1 MQRSAFT
8 LKATAM
14 AAGAAIV
21 MSTGAMAETFNV
33 RLDKAEILRLDEP
46 ASIVIVGNPSIADV
60 TVENPNMLFL
70 TGLAAGETNLIIL
83 DDNGEEILEY
93 DLVVT
98 SEIARQVTVHR
109 NVDLLTTFSCK
120 PRCIEVANPSEIER
134 QRQFSDNE
142 DEEDV
147 DAGPPPPRPEEEANA
162 DSGGGVGGAG

>member
-1 MQRSAFT
+1 MQRSARF
-8 LKATAM
+8 LKATAL
-14 AAGAAIV
+14 AAGAAFLL
-21 MSTGAMAETFNV
+21 STGATAETFNI
-33 RLDKAEILRLDEP
+33 RLDKAEILRIDAP
-46 ASIVIVGNPSIADV
+46 ASIVIVGNPAIADV

-83 DDNGEEILEY
+83 DDTGEPIIEY

-134 QRQFSDNE
+134 QRQFSDSD
-142 DEEDV
+142 DEEEL
-147 DAGPPPPRPEEEANA
+147 DAGPPPPPGPEEEVNA
-162 DSGGGVGGAG
+162 GGGVSDETG